1 MLNGGRVLSVE
12 CCMLNCQLLWRMP
25 NSTFNIQHSTF
36 LPIQKLNS
44 FTFPSQQTHKLL
56 AGVQ

>member
-1 MLNGGRVLSVE
+1 MLNVEWGG
-12 CCMLNCQLLWRMP
+12 MLNCQLLWRMP

-36 LPIQKLNS
+36 NIKKLNS
-44 FTFPSQQTHKLL
+44 LRFSSQQTHKLL